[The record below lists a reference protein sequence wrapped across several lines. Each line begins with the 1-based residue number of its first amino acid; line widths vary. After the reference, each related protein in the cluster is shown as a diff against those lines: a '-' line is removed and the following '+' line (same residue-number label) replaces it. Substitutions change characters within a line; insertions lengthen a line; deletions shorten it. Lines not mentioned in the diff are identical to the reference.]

1 MNIGGT
7 IDTITGMVGSVTDFG
22 LKLVVALVV
31 VDVIYPG
38 ATGTVANLGAIAG
51 QFGDHGM
58 AGLIAL
64 FLFAMLYKKK

>member
-1 MNIGGT
+1 ML
-7 IDTITGMVGSVTDFG
+7 
-22 LKLVVALVV
+22 LKFTVPSIVALVV

-38 ATGTVANLGAIAG
+38 TTGTVANLGAIAG

-64 FLFAMLYKKK
+64 FLFATLYKK

>member
-1 MNIGGT
+1 MNIRGL
-7 IDTITGMVGSVTDFG
+7 IDTITGAVGTITDFG

-38 ATGTVANLGAIAG
+38 TTGVVSNLGAIAG
-51 QFGDHGM
+51 QFGEHGM

-64 FLFAMLYKKK
+64 FLFAMLYKK